1 MIKEWM
7 VHGSQ
12 FIDNKDGTAGIGL
25 QVNWKGVTS
34 CFFACSLAFRLQRL
48 YFSDVM
54 SLFQKKGLSAFCFSP
69 DSQEPTFTFWLR
81 PKAALCPLW
90 RQKSAQKFVTN
101 RLQCDILKLT
111 DAVLS

>member
-1 MIKEWM
+1 M
-7 VHGSQ
+7 
-12 FIDNKDGTAGIGL
+12 FFGIPSA
-25 QVNWKGVTS
+25 T
-34 CFFACSLAFRLQRL
+34 
-48 YFSDVM
+48 
-54 SLFQKKGLSAFCFSP
+54 SLFFRFYEPFSKKGLSAFCFSP